1 DLSSLIGEMR
11 EIYLEYQE
19 NEELCNSKLDEMIS
33 KDIILPSGNVLI
45 IGQLNFS
52 GNINDHDKLKGMYIE
67 GYILYK

>member
-45 IGQLNFS
+45 IGQVNFS
-52 GNINDHDKLKGMYIE
+52 GNINDHDKQKGMYIE
-67 GYILYK
+67 GYILY